1 MPAMGFIII
10 ANGFRKEIK
19 MKIKKSQKKAKNVKK
34 IKKSQKNNLKIAK
47 VNYV

>member
-10 ANGFRKEIK
+10 ANGFSKEIK
-19 MKIKKSQKKAKNVKK
+19 MKIKKKSQKKSKKNTKT
-34 IKKSQKNNLKIAK
+34 QKNNLKIAK